1 MISAKTPRLP
11 AAASR
16 IPNGAVL
23 VMFAGRSSTANQAT
37 SLISPSLPGLG
48 DAALDRPAED
58 EAQPVASAAQAVEA
72 DQVVEGDLD
81 AGLLGDL
88 AHGGLLRAL
97 ARLEA
102 AAGQAP
108 ATAAVGLVHEQHAAV
123 GVEQHDR
130 RSQGWAVGLVVV
142 DQG

>member
-1 MISAKTPRLP
+1 M
-11 AAASR
+11 
-16 IPNGAVL
+16 
-23 VMFAGRSSTANQAT
+23 
-37 SLISPSLPGLG
+37 
-48 DAALDRPAED
+48 
-58 EAQPVASAAQAVEA
+58 ASAAQAVDA
-72 DQVVEGDLD
+72 DQVVEGDVD

-97 ARLEA
+97 ARLEP

-123 GVEQHDR
+123 AVEQHDR
-130 RSQGWAVGLVVV
+130 RSQGGGLGLVFV

>member
-1 MISAKTPRLP
+1 M
-11 AAASR
+11 
-16 IPNGAVL
+16 
-23 VMFAGRSSTANQAT
+23 
-37 SLISPSLPGLG
+37 
-48 DAALDRPAED
+48 
-58 EAQPVASAAQAVEA
+58 
-72 DQVVEGDLD
+72 VEGDGD

-108 ATAAVGLVHEQHAAV
+108 ATAAVGLVHEQHAV
-123 GVEQHDR
+123 VRVEQHDR
-130 RSQGWAVGLVVV
+130 RSQGGAVGLVVG